1 MNKTELIKKVSE
13 RVNIR
18 SKAAKVIV
26 DTLFDAMRESG
37 EGR

>member
-1 MNKTELIKKVSE
+1 MNKAELIKKASE
-13 RVNIR
+13 WVNIG